1 MNTRPL
7 HVLVV
12 DGEDLVSGA
21 VASVLARRGH
31 NVATARNAEDALRH
45 ATLDVLVTDLAL
57 GQRSGL
63 ELLEAFHARGQRP
76 HTVFVTGH
84 PALED
89 CRRALQLGAAE
100 FLTKPFRLE
109 ELVRAVENR
118 TTTAAHPAGLDRTYT
133 SLPSA
138 AEQAARDVAAHALRA
153 GLPPST
159 RARIASVAAELVDN
173 ARRHGYVHSR
183 GKIRVEAWIEER
195 ELVLR
200 VSDQGLGFD
209 AATVV
214 ARKLGDAQQS
224 GLARALA
231 LSEDLHLDSE
241 TGSGTRA
248 TARFTASR
256 VDFEEDDAID
266 LSELDFFTPDLAR
279 RVLHALKKD
288 ETASLYR
295 FSPALAVVVGR
306 LLSGDEIRRAA
317 LARAE
322 S

>member
-1 MNTRPL
+1 MNLQQQTDNIRQ
-7 HVLVV
+7 
-12 DGEDLVSGA
+12 A
-21 VASVLARRGH
+21 I
-31 NVATARNAEDALRH
+31 LRY
-45 ATLDVLVTDLAL
+45 
-57 GQRSGL
+57 GL
-63 ELLEAFHARGQRP
+63 E
-76 HTVFVTGH
+76 H
-84 PALED
+84 PVIND
-89 CRRALQLGAAE
+89 SE
-100 FLTKPFRLE
+100 FRVWNEYT
-109 ELVRAVENR
+109 VRAWP
-118 TTTAAHPAGLDRTYT
+118 T
-133 SLPSA
+133 
-138 AEQAARDVAAHALRA
+138 
-153 GLPPST
+153 
-159 RARIASVAAELVDN
+159 LVLID
-173 ARRHGYVHSR
+173 SR

>member
-1 MNTRPL
+1 MSRPL
-7 HVLVV
+7 QVLVV
-12 DGEDLVSGA
+12 DGEDLVSSA
-21 VASVLARRGH
+21 VASVLTRRGH
-31 NVATARNAEDALRH
+31 TVTTARNAEDALRH
-45 ATLDVLVTDLAL
+45 GTLDVLVADLVL
-57 GQRSGL
+57 GERSGL
-63 ELLEAFHARGQRP
+63 ELLEAFQARGLRP
-76 HTVFVTGH
+76 HTVFVTGQ

-109 ELVRAVENR
+109 DLVRAVEAR
-118 TTTAAHPAGLDRTYT
+118 TPNAAHPAGLDRSYT
-133 SLPSA
+133 SAPGS

-159 RARIASVAAELVDN
+159 RARIGSVTAELVDN

-200 VSDQGLGFD
+200 VSDHGLGFD

-214 ARKLGDAQQS
+214 ARKLEDAQQS

-241 TGSGTRA
+241 LGSGTRA

-256 VDFEEDDAID
+256 VDFEEDDSID
-266 LSELDFFTPDLAR
+266 LSEHDFFTPDLAR

-306 LLSGDEIRRAA
+306 LLSGHEVRRAA
-317 LARAE
+317 LARAQ